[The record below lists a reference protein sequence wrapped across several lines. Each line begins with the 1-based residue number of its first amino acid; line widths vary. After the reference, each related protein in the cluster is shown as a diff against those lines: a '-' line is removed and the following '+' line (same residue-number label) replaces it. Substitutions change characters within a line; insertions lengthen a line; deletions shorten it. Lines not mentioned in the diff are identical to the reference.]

1 MTHFQQSN
9 IIIVRHAET
18 EANLL
23 WEETKKNWDNDED
36 CAGYLEDRLNQIL
49 MPELIDTV
57 LSVHG
62 IA

>member
-36 CAGYLEDRLNQIL
+36 CAGYLEDRLNQIV

-57 LSVHG
+57 LSAHG